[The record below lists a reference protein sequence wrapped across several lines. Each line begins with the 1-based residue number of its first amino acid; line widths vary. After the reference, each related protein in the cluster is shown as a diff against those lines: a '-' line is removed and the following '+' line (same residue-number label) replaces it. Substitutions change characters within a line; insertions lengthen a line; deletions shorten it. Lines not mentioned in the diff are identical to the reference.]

1 MAFEKFKEEFNKA
14 KQEAQVYNQNAQL
27 EKSVY
32 CHQCKTISLPKPKG
46 SGWMTF
52 FLIWFF
58 LFPAVFYVVWR
69 HTGLGVC
76 GNCKSTNVI
85 PAKNAPVTNSYR
97 PVELKEDVQQVNCPD
112 CRELIRFDARKC
124 KHCGSYT
131 NQE

>member
-1 MAFEKFKEEFNKA
+1 MAFDKFKEDFNKA

-32 CHQCKTISLPKPKG
+32 CNQCKTISLPKLKG
-46 SGWMTF
+46 SGWIT
-52 FLIWFF
+52 F
-58 LFPAVFYVVWR
+58 LFLLVWIIPGLFYMVWR
-69 HTGLGVC
+69 RSGLGVC
-76 GNCKSTNVI
+76 GNCSSTNII
-85 PAKNAPVTNSYR
+85 PAKNAPIANSYK
-97 PVELKEDVQQVNCPD
+97 PVGLEETVKQVNCSD